1 MKRTDSNIHNG
12 INALLK
18 KRLRFD
24 DLIALLF
31 VGGAFFCYRGHAV
44 ERLNEVFLSL
54 TGKELL
60 GRNML
65 IQTVVIGGF
74 ILLCAALFIL
84 WNRLCAKETA
94 RPFTNAVTALI
105 AAMPFALFLVLC
117 ANQTLRRD
125 DYWEIAEAVRYG
137 FWGVQEY
144 DFHVYNGRFLSW
156 FLKSLYAVFD
166 PIPYIDIVLF
176 LNLLL
181 LFAGWYLLADAIFP
195 TKDRLR
201 SLLLGICGMAGSVLL
216 ASNIFEVWFWG
227 SGTMVYGVAISLTVL
242 AFALVLRLVR
252 RTDSPKSALIPAAL
266 CCFLACGGS
275 ELCSASLFAFLFYTI
290 IWLRVSR
297 KKWDGRVIFLFVEVC
312 LILAAVLLLS
322 GSVNLA
328 GGHVNAN
335 ANEGASGLQT
345 IMERLPRA
353 VSWALG
359 SVWEFALIRWKYWL
373 VYLTAFFLLGIGSG
387 FSAKER
393 KRFVIA
399 AALLVVTANAA
410 TLINAIVNYM
420 PPRILTV
427 SMCWLLG
434 AGALLA
440 FALGSLLPKPASRS
454 LWTIAA
460 VMICL
465 TAGQLYHNEID
476 TARTVRADWD
486 RRDAELAP
494 LKDSGEDVIS
504 CGLPCPGSSGM
515 DIFPDPTS
523 EYNQAAAKYYGFA
536 SISAP
541 EKCVDVWWR
550 EENGGEE

>member
-1 MKRTDSNIHNG
+1 MKKRF
-12 INALLK
+12 
-18 KRLRFD
+18 RLRFD

-44 ERLNEVFLSL
+44 EKLNELFLSI

-60 GRNML
+60 GRN
-65 IQTVVIGGF
+65 IVIKIAVIGGF
-74 ILLCAALFIL
+74 ILLCAALFL
-84 WNRLCAKETA
+84 AWNRLCAKETA
-94 RPFTNAVTALI
+94 RPITNAVTALI
-105 AAMPFALFLVLC
+105 AAVPFALFLVLC

-125 DYWEIAEAVRYG
+125 DYWEIADAVRYG
-137 FWGVQEY
+137 FPGSIAYEFENH
-144 DFHVYNGRFLSW
+144 DGRFLSW
-156 FLKSLYAVFD
+156 LLKSLYAVFD

-181 LFAGWYLLADAIFP
+181 LFAGWYLLADALFP

-201 SLLLGICGMAGSVLL
+201 SLLLGVCGMVGSVLL

-227 SGTMVYGVAISLTVL
+227 AGTMIYGVAISLTVL

-252 RTDSPKSALIPAAL
+252 RTDSPKSALILPAV

-275 ELCSASLFAFLFYTI
+275 ELCSASLLAFLFYTI
-290 IWLRVSR
+290 IWLRVTR

-312 LILAAVLLLS
+312 VILAAVLLLS

-328 GGHVNAN
+328 GGHVSAD
-335 ANEGASGLQT
+335 EDASFLSNIGD
-345 IMERLPRA
+345 RLPAA
-353 VSWALG
+353 VSWALL

-373 VYLTAFFLLGIGSG
+373 VYLAAFFLLGIGSG
-387 FSAKER
+387 FGAKER
-393 KRFVIA
+393 KQFVIA
-399 AALLVVTANAA
+399 AALLIVTANAVPF
-410 TLINAIVNYM
+410 INGIVNYM

-427 SMCWLLG
+427 SICWLLG

-440 FALGSLLPKPASRS
+440 FALGSLLPKPAFRS

-460 VMICL
+460 VMVCL
-465 TAGQLYHNEID
+465 TAGQLYHNEIA
-476 TARTVRADWD
+476 TARSVRADWA

-494 LKDSGEDVIS
+494 LAGSGADVIS
-504 CGLPCPGSSGM
+504 CGLPCPGSSGV
-515 DIFPDPTS
+515 DIFPDPTNDF
-523 EYNQAAAKYYGFA
+523 NQAAAKYYGFA
-536 SISAP
+536 TISAP

-550 EENGGEE
+550 ESQ